1 MSAGDG
7 EAETPNHNMSQSR
20 EKLLLLISDGSDG
33 YLTQTRQNLL
43 FVSTSG
49 NCWTNVSLIRN

>member
-1 MSAGDG
+1 MSVCGGWGD
-7 EAETPNHNMSQSR
+7 AETPNHNMSQSR

-43 FVSTSG
+43 FVSMWKLETVG
-49 NCWTNVSLIRN
+49 QTFL